1 MGEIIFINPPFSM
14 TPQFSEHG
22 YHVQVEEVGALLQS
36 EKKRHNDMAAKSA
49 APQALKDFLNSIG
62 FHWLHHHMLHHDISY
77 IVIINHMQPHARVAR
92 VCVAAIARMLRL
104 ERESRK
110 IEAQKASQVTED
122 EATAGTIRISKSFGR
137 VSQVGLDMIGLRLI

>member
-1 MGEIIFINPPFSM
+1 M
-14 TPQFSEHG
+14 
-22 YHVQVEEVGALLQS
+22 Y
-36 EKKRHNDMAAKSA
+36 
-49 APQALKDFLNSIG
+49 
-62 FHWLHHHMLHHDISY
+62 HHHMLHHDISY
-77 IVIINHMQPHARVAR
+77 IVIINHMQPHAR